1 VIREPPPALTS
12 ARTPVEAGDGSEE
25 QATVEKT
32 STKDN
37 ESHVSTDVLELSSR
51 SLSDDRNHID
61 SSPCSSSTQ
70 DTGDVDVGA
79 LFI

>member
-1 VIREPPPALTS
+1 MTREPPPT
-12 ARTPVEAGDGSEE
+12 ARTPVEVKSDGSKG

-37 ESHVSTDVLELSSR
+37 ASQVSTDVLEPSPRSPLDDLHHIESS
-51 SLSDDRNHID
+51 L
-61 SSPCSSSTQ
+61 CSSGTQ
-70 DTGDVDVGA
+70 SIEDVDVGA